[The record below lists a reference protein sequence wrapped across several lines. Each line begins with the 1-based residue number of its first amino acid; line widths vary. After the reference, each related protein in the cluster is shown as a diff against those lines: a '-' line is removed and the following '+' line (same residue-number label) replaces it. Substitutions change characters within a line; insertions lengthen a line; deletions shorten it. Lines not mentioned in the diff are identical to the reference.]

1 MIILVGGLIIRPSGT
16 TAMPNYVPITP
27 RPAQD
32 SNGAA
37 STSSEAVEN
46 NKRRRVSVSVACN
59 ACRRKK
65 TRCDGK
71 RPVCSACEHT
81 PNSCTYR
88 DEAGLSEE
96 SQSLLQEVFRTLNAL
111 PDDQVLERVRSL
123 KKEID
128 PLAILASLRGRG
140 AAQQPNA
147 AIEMTLMSDAFQ
159 TMELGPQF
167 PNVYPIIPN
176 LGMDT
181 LEEATYQQLIHA
193 KKDSDAEPMQGV
205 SEAATGHSKSLC
217 DSRLS
222 NLNISH
228 WTNVSISNEYAARA
242 ISLYLETDHPLLGF
256 FEPNQFVSDL
266 TTGKTDYCSR
276 LLVNALLYWSC
287 QLYCAQDPESG
298 SLALGFCSEAESIW
312 EEQRSVNSLLN
323 LVALQFMSLGYLGQG
338 RDHVVLTYLNE
349 ASEMAVH
356 MGLLG
361 VAGNHKQ
368 EEIRN
373 LPEPARSA
381 HLYAAWG
388 SFNWI
393 THMSLFY
400 RQPGLQCP
408 KAPPRLPIPGNQ
420 ENHESD
426 SDSSGTSSQAEPDPP
441 YMGGVFPYI
450 CQFWSILHELALLYR
465 HRGPLK
471 GDRRTLCFAEFKFRE
486 LLAWSNRLPRR
497 LCRNDQSPHYVQILH
512 IWLHAAILDLFR
524 FSMTSNMKSLHLR
537 TFTSPYSTPE
547 NVCIASARQLKQL
560 IINYRLHFASS
571 SYTILWHTAL
581 TYLANAILQNPKEE
595 NWFFYFLLCV
605 YGYERLRPCWRVTQ
619 AISTALISMA
629 LGKGDITSPT
639 ARQLLRDVNDNKGYQ
654 IPGDVR
660 ATFMMDLDL
669 AASDPESASVEK
681 IAQDFDQNLL
691 LQQYTNI
698 FDKRQKADIS

>member
-1 MIILVGGLIIRPSGT
+1 
-16 TAMPNYVPITP
+16 MPNYIPITP
-27 RPAQD
+27 KLAQD
-32 SNGAA
+32 SNDAG
-37 STSSEAVEN
+37 STSSEAAE

-65 TRCDGK
+65 IRCDGR
-71 RPVCSACEHT
+71 RPVCSACEST
-81 PNSCTYR
+81 TTNCLYR
-88 DEAGLSEE
+88 DDSGLSEE
-96 SQSLLQEVFRTLNAL
+96 SHSLLLDVFRTLNSL
-111 PDDQVLERVRSL
+111 PDNQILERVRSL
-123 KKEID
+123 KREID
-128 PLAILASLRGRG
+128 PSVILSSLRGRG
-140 AAQQPNA
+140 VTHQSNA
-147 AIEMTLMSDAFQ
+147 AIEMTMMSDAFQ
-159 TMELGPQF
+159 TIELGPQF
-167 PNVYPIIPN
+167 PNVYPLTPI

-181 LEEATYQQLIHA
+181 LGEADYQRLIHA
-193 KKDSDAEPMQGV
+193 AKKDPDPQPMQGV
-205 SEAATGHSKSLC
+205 SDPTAGHSQSLC

-222 NLNISH
+222 DLTISD
-228 WTNVSISNEYAARA
+228 WTDVSISNDYAAHA

-256 FEPNQFVSDL
+256 FEPKQFVSDL
-266 TTGKTDYCSR
+266 TTGRTDYCSR
-276 LLVNALLYWSC
+276 MLVNALLYWSC
-287 QLYCAQDPESG
+287 QLYCAQEPESG
-298 SLALGFCSEAESIW
+298 ALALGFCSEAESLW
-312 EEQRSVNSLLN
+312 EVQRSVDSVMN
-323 LVALQFMSLGYLGQG
+323 LVAIQLMSLGYLGQG
-338 RDHVVLTYLNE
+338 RNHVVLAYLNE
-349 ASEMAVH
+349 ASQMAVR
-356 MGLLG
+356 MGLFG

-368 EEIRN
+368 EEIGS
-373 LPEPARSA
+373 LPEPARTA

-388 SFNWI
+388 SFDWI
-393 THMSLFY
+393 THMALFY

-408 KAPPRLPIPGNQ
+408 KIPPQLPIPGNQ
-420 ENHESD
+420 EDRQPESD
-426 SDSSGTSSQAEPDPP
+426 NPGTAAQAEPDPP

-486 LLAWSNRLPRR
+486 LLAWSNRLPPR
-497 LCRNDQSPHYVQILH
+497 LSRNDQSPHYVQILH

-537 TFTSPYSTPE
+537 TFTSPYGTPE

-560 IINYRLHFASS
+560 IINYRLNFASS

-639 ARQLLRDVNDNKGYQ
+639 ARQLLRDVSENKSYQ
-654 IPGDVR
+654 LAGDVR
-660 ATFMMDLDL
+660 AAFMMDLDL

-698 FDKRQKADIS
+698 FDRQKANFS

>member
-1 MIILVGGLIIRPSGT
+1 
-16 TAMPNYVPITP
+16 MPNYVPITP

-32 SNGAA
+32 SNGTA
-37 STSSEAVEN
+37 SGSSETTEN
-46 NKRRRVSVSVACN
+46 NKRRRVSVTVACN
-59 ACRRKK
+59 TCHRKK

-71 RPVCSACEHT
+71 RPVCSACESSQS
-81 PNSCTYR
+81 NCTYR
-88 DEAGLSEE
+88 DDSGLSEE
-96 SQSLLQEVFRTLNAL
+96 SQSLLQEVIRTLNSL

-123 KKEID
+123 KREVD
-128 PLAILASLRGRG
+128 PSAILARLRGRSVT
-140 AAQQPNA
+140 QQPNGA
-147 AIEMTLMSDAFQ
+147 AEQNMMSDAFQ

-167 PNVYPIIPN
+167 PNVYPPIPK
-176 LGMDT
+176 LDMDT
-181 LEEATYQQLIHA
+181 LEDAPYQQLIHA
-193 KKDSDAEPMQGV
+193 TNKKPGEPPQGGA
-205 SEAATGHSKSLC
+205 EAAAEQAQSLC
-217 DSRLS
+217 DSRLEK
-222 NLNISH
+222 LDISR
-228 WTNVSISNEYAARA
+228 WTNVNISNEYAARA

-266 TTGKTDYCSR
+266 IAGKTDHCSR

-287 QLYCAQDPESG
+287 QLYCAQDLESG
-298 SLALGFCSEAESIW
+298 SLTLAFCSEAESILND
-312 EEQRSVNSLLN
+312 ERGNDSLLN

-338 RDHVVLTYLNE
+338 RDTVVLTYLNE
-349 ASEMAVH
+349 ASEMAVR
-356 MGLLG
+356 MGLFG
-361 VAGNHKQ
+361 VAHNQKQ
-368 EEIRN
+368 EEMSN
-373 LPEPARSA
+373 LSEPERSA

-408 KAPPRLPIPGNQ
+408 KAPPRLPIPGSQ
-420 ENHESD
+420 ENQSQQSESE
-426 SDSSGTSSQAEPDPP
+426 SSSSSSPAEPDPP
-441 YMGGVFPYI
+441 YMGGVFAYI

-465 HRGPLK
+465 HKGPLK

-524 FSMTSNMKSLHLR
+524 FSMSSNLKSLQLR

-560 IINYRLHFASS
+560 IMNYRLNFASS

-639 ARQLLRDVNDNKGYQ
+639 ARQLLHDVSDNKGYQ
-654 IPGDVR
+654 LPGDVR

-698 FDKRQKADIS
+698 FDKRQKTDIS